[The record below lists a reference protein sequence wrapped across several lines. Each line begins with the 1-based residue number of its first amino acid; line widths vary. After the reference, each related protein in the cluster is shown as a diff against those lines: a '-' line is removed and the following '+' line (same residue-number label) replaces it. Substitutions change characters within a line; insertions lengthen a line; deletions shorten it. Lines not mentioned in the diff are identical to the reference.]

1 MLELCVLAHLPGAGA
16 YAVGGF
22 STSYERIASSA
33 KHQFPDSRRATCQLL
48 ANEWAFNPALNTG

>member
-1 MLELCVLAHLPGAGA
+1 MLELCVLAHLTGAGA

-33 KHQFPDSRRATCQLL
+33 KH
-48 ANEWAFNPALNTG
+48 